1 MDRSLMSAFSHN
13 ESGLSIAA
21 MDKPWA
27 TGSRR
32 TPTAFT
38 SLAPR
43 EAKSAMIKDNE
54 EAILIETGRL
64 TARLMHDFK
73 NQLGGLK
80 LYAAFLQKRFAGNAE
95 GMEVAEKIAQG
106 LNEMA
111 EQAAILNKLCRP
123 LELRMAAGDPAAV
136 VEQVI
141 SRIEPKTDAKRV
153 KITPDLEA
161 GREPNAT
168 MVSFDPRLISE
179 AIEAII
185 LRAVDASAQNG
196 QNGEIVISLSRFDET
211 LRIEI
216 KDNGAPLD
224 DEKRLRFFD
233 PLAGDRLNRTA
244 LGLAMARRIIEGHGG
259 QVSAQAGSSSGVAVG
274 TIVEIRLPIA
284 DCGLRIAD

>member
-21 MDKPWA
+21 MDKTWA
-27 TGSRR
+27 TRSRR

-54 EAILIETGRL
+54 EAILIETGRM

-80 LYAAFLQKRFAGNAE
+80 LYAAYLQKRFAGNAE

-123 LELRMAAGDPAAV
+123 LELRMAAGDPAPI
-136 VEQVI
+136 VEQVM
-141 SRIEPKTDAKRV
+141 SRIEPKSKAKGV
-153 KITPDLEA
+153 KITFNLEA
-161 GREPNAT
+161 GRQPYAPQ
-168 MVSFDPRLISE
+168 VSFDPRLIGE
-179 AIEAII
+179 AIETII
-185 LRAVDASAQNG
+185 LRAVDASSQNG
-196 QNGEIVISLSRFDET
+196 QDGEIGVALGRFDET

-224 DEKRLRFFD
+224 DERRLSFFD

-259 QVSAQAGSSSGVAVG
+259 QVSAQAGASSGVAVG
-274 TIVEIRLPIA
+274 TIVEIRLPIVN
-284 DCGLRIAD
+284 

>member
-1 MDRSLMSAFSHN
+1 
-13 ESGLSIAA
+13 
-21 MDKPWA
+21 
-27 TGSRR
+27 
-32 TPTAFT
+32 
-38 SLAPR
+38 
-43 EAKSAMIKDNE
+43 MIKDNE
-54 EAILIETGRL
+54 EAILIETGRM

-80 LYAAFLQKRFAGNAE
+80 LYAAYLQKRFAGNAE

-106 LNEMA
+106 LTEMA

-123 LELRMAAGDPAAV
+123 LELRMAAGDPAPI
-136 VEQVI
+136 VEQVMSGI
-141 SRIEPKTDAKRV
+141 KPKTEAKRV
-153 KITPDLEA
+153 KITFNLEA
-161 GREPNAT
+161 GRQPNAPQ
-168 MVSFDPRLISE
+168 VSFDPRLIGE

-185 LRAVDASAQNG
+185 LRAVDASSQNG
-196 QNGEIVISLSRFDET
+196 QDGEIGVSLSRFDET

-224 DEKRLRFFD
+224 DERRLSFFD

-274 TIVEIRLPIA
+274 TIVEIRLPIVN
-284 DCGLRIAD
+284 